1 MVCAAAVSLS
11 FNSLLHVMKCSGFI
25 YSCGEFWMV
34 MKVEKP
40 VSSIGFTDAPRG
52 AHLLLL
58 PRLLAAVCY
67 SVTGCGPG
75 S

>member
-1 MVCAAAVSLS
+1 
-11 FNSLLHVMKCSGFI
+11 
-25 YSCGEFWMV
+25 MV

-40 VSSIGFTDAPRG
+40 VSSSIGFTDAPRG